1 MELDDHETE
10 EGVSA
15 EDQIRGQELLRD
27 IDFGLRVQEFLDSP
41 LGKRLDQDSEELRST
56 LMEALVECDVDDN
69 AGRAEARAIRM
80 KIAAID
86 HWKHFFA
93 GYIEVGKKAEVEY
106 ETGG

>member
-1 MELDDHETE
+1 MELDDHELE

-15 EDQIRGQELLRD
+15 EDQVRGQELLRD
-27 IDFGLRVQEFLDSP
+27 IDFGLRVNEFLNGP
-41 LGKRLDQDSEELRST
+41 IGQRLDRDSEAQRTS
-56 LMEALVECDVDDN
+56 LMEALVECDVEDS

-86 HWKHFFA
+86 HWKHLFA
-93 GYIEVGKKAEVEY
+93 AYIEAGKKAEVEY